1 MQTTQQ
7 TKSQAKEI
15 QKKEAHL
22 PAAINLEEASGEG
35 LEFVSAKDL
44 KLPILK
50 ILYANSPVLD
60 KNDGKYIANAEKGDI
75 YNEVT
80 GNLWKGTDGIIV
92 VPCLY
97 INTFNEWKDKGDRD
111 SPGRPINIHTD
122 PSIMSETKR
131 GEDNKDRLP
140 NGNYVEDTGN
150 HFVFILDK
158 DYLPQ
163 EQAVIAMKSTQKK
176 KSKTWNS
183 MMQTRRAKGT
193 KGFFRPPSWATTY
206 RLTTTRESNSQN
218 VWYGWVVEFDNFL
231 DTTKMA
237 KTLEITRG
245 FYQSSMKSDIFG
257 KVDFGVTQAQDVN
270 QDPKKQSVPF

>member
-1 MQTTQQ
+1 MQTRQQ
-7 TKSQAKEI
+7 AQSQAKEI

-35 LEFVSAKDL
+35 LEFISAKDL

-257 KVDFGVTQAQDVN
+257 KVDFGVTQAQDVS
-270 QDPKKQSVPF
+270 QDTKATVPF

>member
-7 TKSQAKEI
+7 PKSQAKEI

-22 PAAINLEEASGEG
+22 PANFNLEEASGEG
-35 LEFVSAKDL
+35 QEYIGARDV

-60 KNDGKYIANAEKGDI
+60 DSDGKYIASAKQGDI

-80 GNLWKGTDGIIV
+80 GSLWKGKEGIVV

-97 INTFNEWKDKGDRD
+97 INTFNEWKDKGD

-122 PSIMSETKR
+122 PSIMSDTKR

-158 DYLPQ
+158 NYLPQ
-163 EQAVIAMKSTQKK
+163 EKTLIAMKSTQKK

-183 MMQTRRAKGT
+183 MMQTRRMPGKN
-193 KGFFRPPSWATTY
+193 GFFRPPTWATTY
-206 RLTTTRESNSQN
+206 RLTTTKESNSQN
-218 VWYGWVVEFDNFL
+218 NWFGWVVEFDTFL
-231 DTTKMA
+231 EVAKYP
-237 KTLEITRG
+237 KTLEITRS

-257 KVDFGVTQAQDVN
+257 KVDFGPEQAIASTN
-270 QDPKKQSVPF
+270 SNKAVPF

>member
-1 MQTTQQ
+1 MANGNKAQ
-7 TKSQAKEI
+7 SQAKEI

-22 PAAINLEEASGEG
+22 PANFNLEEAAGEG
-35 LEFVSAKDL
+35 QEYIGARDV

-60 KNDGKYIANAEKGDI
+60 DSDGKYIASAKQGDI

-80 GNLWKGTDGIIV
+80 GSLWKGKEGIVV

-97 INTFNEWKDKGDRD
+97 INTFNEWKDKGD
-111 SPGRPINIHTD
+111 SPGRPIKIHTD

-158 DYLPQ
+158 NYLPQ
-163 EQAVIAMKSTQKK
+163 EQSLIAMKSTQKK

-183 MMQTRRAKGT
+183 MMQTRRMPGKKGY
-193 KGFFRPPSWATTY
+193 FRPPTWATTY
-206 RLTTTRESNSQN
+206 RLTTTRESNSKN
-218 VWYGWVVEFDNFL
+218 NWFGWVVEFDKFL
-231 DTTKMA
+231 EVAKYP
-237 KTLEITRG
+237 KTLEITRS

-257 KVDFGVTQAQDVN
+257 KVDFGPEQAIASTN
-270 QDPKKQSVPF
+270 SNKAVPF

>member
-7 TKSQAKEI
+7 AKSQAKEI

-22 PAAINLEEASGEG
+22 PANFNLEEAAGEG
-35 LEFVSAKDL
+35 QEYISARDV

-60 KNDGKYIANAEKGDI
+60 ESDGKYIASAKQGDI

-80 GNLWKGTDGIIV
+80 ASLWKGKEGIIV

-97 INTFNEWKDKGDRD
+97 INTFNEWKDKGD
-111 SPGRPINIHTD
+111 SPGRPIKIHTD
-122 PSIMSETKR
+122 PSIMSDTKR
-131 GEDNKDRLP
+131 SEDNKDRLP

-158 DYLPQ
+158 NYLPQ
-163 EQAVIAMKSTQKK
+163 EQSLIAMKSTQKK

-183 MMQTRRAKGT
+183 MMQTRRMPGKKGY
-193 KGFFRPPSWATTY
+193 FRPPTWATTY
-206 RLTTTRESNSQN
+206 RLTTTKESNSQN
-218 VWYGWVVEFDNFL
+218 SWYGWVVEFDKFL
-231 DTTKMA
+231 DVA
-237 KTLEITRG
+237 QFPKTLEITRS

-257 KVDFGVTQAQDVN
+257 KVDFGSPQVTASTN
-270 QDPKKQSVPF
+270 SNKAVPF

>member
-1 MQTTQQ
+1 MANGNKAQ
-7 TKSQAKEI
+7 SQAKEI

-22 PAAINLEEASGEG
+22 PANFNLEEAAGEG
-35 LEFVSAKDL
+35 QEYIGARDV

-50 ILYANSPVLD
+50 LLYASSPVLD
-60 KNDGKYIANAEKGDI
+60 KSDGKYIANAERGDI

-80 GNLWKGTDGIIV
+80 GSLWKSKEGIVV

-97 INTFNEWKDKGDRD
+97 INTFNEWKDKGD
-111 SPGRPINIHTD
+111 SPGRPIKIHTD
-122 PSIMSETKR
+122 PSIMSDTKR

-158 DYLPQ
+158 NYLPQ
-163 EQAVIAMKSTQKK
+163 EQTLIAMKSTQKK

-183 MMQTRRAKGT
+183 MMQTRRMPGKN
-193 KGFFRPPSWATTY
+193 GFFRPPTWATTY
-206 RLTTTRESNSQN
+206 RLTTTRESNSKN
-218 VWYGWVVEFDNFL
+218 NWFGWVVEFDKFL
-231 DTTKMA
+231 EVAKYP
-237 KTLEITRG
+237 KTLEITRA

-257 KVDFGVTQAQDVN
+257 KVDFGPEQAIASTN
-270 QDPKKQSVPF
+270 SNKAVPF

>member
-1 MQTTQQ
+1 MQTRQQ
-7 TKSQAKEI
+7 APSQAKEI

>member
-1 MQTTQQ
+1 MPTTQQ
-7 TKSQAKEI
+7 PKSQAKEI
-15 QKKEAHL
+15 QKKEANL
-22 PAAINLEEASGEG
+22 PANFNLEEAAGEG
-35 LEFVSAKDL
+35 QEYIGARDV

-60 KNDGKYIANAEKGDI
+60 DSDGKYIASAKQGDI

-80 GNLWKGTDGIIV
+80 GSLWKGKEGIVV

-97 INTFNEWKDKGDRD
+97 INTFNEWKDKGD
-111 SPGRPINIHTD
+111 SPGRPIKIHTD

-131 GEDNKDRLP
+131 GDDNKDRLP

-158 DYLPQ
+158 NYLPQ
-163 EQAVIAMKSTQKK
+163 EQSLIAMKSTQKK

-183 MMQTRRAKGT
+183 MMQTRRMPGKKGY
-193 KGFFRPPSWATTY
+193 FRPPTWATTY
-206 RLTTTRESNSQN
+206 RLTTTKESNSQN
-218 VWYGWVVEFDNFL
+218 SWYGWVVEFDKFMEVA
-231 DTTKMA
+231 KFP

-257 KVDFGVTQAQDVN
+257 KVDFGPEQAIASTN
-270 QDPKKQSVPF
+270 SNKAVPF

>member
-1 MQTTQQ
+1 MQTRQQ
-7 TKSQAKEI
+7 AQSQAKEI

-131 GEDNKDRLP
+131 GDDNKDRLP

-158 DYLPQ
+158 DYLAQ

-257 KVDFGVTQAQDVN
+257 KVDFGVTQAQDVS
-270 QDPKKQSVPF
+270 QDTKATVPF

>member
-1 MQTTQQ
+1 MANGNKA
-7 TKSQAKEI
+7 KSQAKEI

-22 PAAINLEEASGEG
+22 PANFNLEEAAGEG
-35 LEFVSAKDL
+35 QEYIGARDV

-50 ILYANSPVLD
+50 ILYASSPVLD
-60 KNDGKYIANAEKGDI
+60 KSDGKYIANAERGDI

-80 GNLWKGTDGIIV
+80 GSLWKGKEGIVV

-97 INTFNEWKDKGDRD
+97 INTFNEWKDKGD
-111 SPGRPINIHTD
+111 SPGRPIKIHTD
-122 PSIMSETKR
+122 PSIMSDTTR
-131 GEDNKDRLP
+131 SEDNKDRLP

-163 EQAVIAMKSTQKK
+163 EQALIAMKSTQKK

-183 MMQTRRAKGT
+183 MMQTRRMPGKKGYFT
-193 KGFFRPPSWATTY
+193 PPTWATTY
-206 RLTTTRESNSQN
+206 RLTTTRESNSKN
-218 VWYGWVVEFDNFL
+218 NWFGWVVEFDKFL
-231 DTTKMA
+231 DVA
-237 KTLEITRG
+237 QFPKTLEITRS

-257 KVDFGVTQAQDVN
+257 KVDFGSEQVTTSTNTNKA
-270 QDPKKQSVPF
+270 VPF

>member
-1 MQTTQQ
+1 MPTTQQ
-7 TKSQAKEI
+7 PKSQAKEI
-15 QKKEAHL
+15 QKKEANL
-22 PAAINLEEASGEG
+22 PANFNLEEAAGEG
-35 LEFVSAKDL
+35 QEFISARDV

-50 ILYANSPVLD
+50 ILYANSPILD
-60 KNDGKYIANAEKGDI
+60 KSAGKYIANAERGDI

-80 GNLWKGTDGIIV
+80 GSLWKGKEGITV

-97 INTFNEWKDKGDRD
+97 TNTFNEWKDIGD
-111 SPGRPINIHTD
+111 SAGRPINIHTD

-131 GEDNKDRLP
+131 GDDNKDRLP

-158 DYLPQ
+158 NYLPQ
-163 EQAVIAMKSTQKK
+163 EQALIAMKSTQKK

-183 MMQTRRAKGT
+183 MMQTRRRPGKE
-193 KGFFRPPSWATTY
+193 GFFRPPTWATTY
-206 RLTTTRESNSQN
+206 HLTTTRESNSKN
-218 VWYGWVVEFDNFL
+218 NWYGWVIEFDKFL
-231 DTTKMA
+231 DVAKFS

-257 KVDFGVTQAQDVN
+257 KVDFGSSQDLI
-270 QDPKKQSVPF
+270 QDTKKQPVPF

>member
-1 MQTTQQ
+1 MANGNKAQ
-7 TKSQAKEI
+7 SQAKEI

-22 PAAINLEEASGEG
+22 PANFNLEEAAGEG
-35 LEFVSAKDL
+35 QEFIGARDV

-60 KNDGKYIANAEKGDI
+60 ESDGKYIASAKQGDI

-80 GNLWKGTDGIIV
+80 GSLWKGKEGIVV

-97 INTFNEWKDKGDRD
+97 INTFNEWKDKGD
-111 SPGRPINIHTD
+111 SPGRPIKIHTD
-122 PSIMSETKR
+122 PSIMSDTKR
-131 GEDNKDRLP
+131 SEDNKDRLP

-158 DYLPQ
+158 NYLPQ
-163 EQAVIAMKSTQKK
+163 EQTLIAMKSTQKK

-183 MMQTRRAKGT
+183 MMQTRRMPGKKGY
-193 KGFFRPPSWATTY
+193 FRPPTWATTY
-206 RLTTTRESNSQN
+206 RLTTTKESNSQN
-218 VWYGWVVEFDNFL
+218 SWYGWVVEFDKFL
-231 DTTKMA
+231 EVAKFP
-237 KTLEITRG
+237 KTLEITRS

-257 KVDFGVTQAQDVN
+257 KVDFGPTQEAISTN
-270 QDPKKQSVPF
+270 SNKAVPF

>member
-7 TKSQAKEI
+7 PKSQAKEI

-22 PAAINLEEASGEG
+22 PANFNLEEAAGEG
-35 LEFVSAKDL
+35 QEYISARDV

-60 KNDGKYIANAEKGDI
+60 ESDGKYIASAKQGDI

-80 GNLWKGTDGIIV
+80 GSLWKGKEGIVV

-97 INTFNEWKDKGDRD
+97 INTFNEWKDKGD
-111 SPGRPINIHTD
+111 SPGRPIKIHTD
-122 PSIMSETKR
+122 PSIMSDTKR
-131 GEDNKDRLP
+131 SEDNKDRLP

-163 EQAVIAMKSTQKK
+163 EQSLIAMKSTQKK

-183 MMQTRRAKGT
+183 MMQTRRMPGKKGY
-193 KGFFRPPSWATTY
+193 FRPPTWATTY
-206 RLTTTRESNSQN
+206 RLTTTKESNSQN
-218 VWYGWVVEFDNFL
+218 SWYGWVVEFDKFL
-231 DTTKMA
+231 EVA
-237 KTLEITRG
+237 QFPKTLEITRS

-257 KVDFGVTQAQDVN
+257 KVDFGPAQEATSTN
-270 QDPKKQSVPF
+270 SNKAVPF